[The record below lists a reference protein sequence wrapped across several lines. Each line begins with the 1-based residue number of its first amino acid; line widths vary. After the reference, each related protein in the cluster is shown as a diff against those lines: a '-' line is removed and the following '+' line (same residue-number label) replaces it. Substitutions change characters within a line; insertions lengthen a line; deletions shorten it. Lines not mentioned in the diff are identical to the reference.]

1 MADVS
6 IEDIRAAQERLAGRV
21 RRTPLL
27 TDELLDAR
35 HGAQL
40 YFKCE
45 NLQPVGAFKV
55 RGATNAVFA
64 LSDGELR
71 AGVVTHSSGNHG
83 AAVARAARLRGVGA
97 RIVMP
102 EDTSAAKI
110 EAVRAYG
117 GQIVPC
123 APTLA
128 AREAEAARL
137 VAETGAAFIH
147 PYDDPRVIAGQGTV
161 ALELL
166 EDLPQLDCILCPV
179 GGGGL
184 TSGIAVAVK
193 ALRPQVRVIAVEPAA
208 ADDACR
214 GFHAA
219 PGTAATAPVPAV
231 PAIAPVPAAGDVPAP
246 RTTVADGLRA
256 TVSERTLGLMRRY
269 VDDVVTVS
277 EEGIVSAMRV
287 LWKHL
292 RTIVEASSSV
302 PYAALLE
309 QRLQLAGQRVAIVI
323 TGGNVDLDRLPW
335 SRN

>member
-1 MADVS
+1 MPYGISV
-6 IEDIRAAQERLAGRV
+6 EDIRAAQERIAGRV

-27 TDELLDAR
+27 TDELLEAQ

-45 NLQPVGAFKV
+45 NLQHVGAFKA

-64 LSDGELR
+64 LSASELR
-71 AGVVTHSSGNHG
+71 AGAVTHSSGNHG

-97 RIVMP
+97 KIVMP
-102 EDTSAAKI
+102 EDSSAAKI

-117 GQIVPC
+117 GQIVFC

-128 AREAEAARL
+128 AREQAAARL
-137 VAETGAAFIH
+137 VSETGAAFIH
-147 PYDDPRVIAGQGTV
+147 PFDDPRVIAGQGTV

-166 EDLPQLDCILCPV
+166 EDLSQLDCILCPV

-184 TSGIAVAVK
+184 ISGIAVAVK

-208 ADDACR
+208 VDDTFR

-219 PGTAATAPVPAV
+219 RGIAATLGTTAAATAGSA
-231 PAIAPVPAAGDVPAP
+231 PAARA
-246 RTTVADGLRA
+246 TLADGLRA
-256 TVSERTLGLMRRY
+256 TVSERTLGLIRQY

-277 EEGIVSAMRV
+277 EEGIVTAMRA

-292 RTIVEASSSV
+292 RMIVEPSSSV
-302 PYAALLE
+302 PYAALME
-309 QRLQLAGQRVAIVI
+309 QRLQLAGQRVAIVL

-335 SRN
+335 SRS